1 MAKVLNE
8 STTLREGTGN
18 RWLATLI
25 TPGKGSSGTYSES
38 LLAQDGPAAF
48 PAGTKLWFK
57 HPAKGE
63 SAGNRDPR
71 EQWGFLPEGA
81 KFTPGVGVEGEIEV
95 LPHAKDIVESLGTQ
109 ASLSVWVLGESD
121 AEGNVTGLIPDVTNS
136 VDMVAYPGRPGS
148 GLTQKMYESLLEA
161 FDASSGATSA
171 TGEREGQMDE
181 KILEALVAL
190 GSKFDAFIAES
201 KTKAAAEVEAEASAD
216 ATEKAVAEALASF
229 QEKVAAINAVEDL
242 LPEQREE
249 LLVAA
254 QEGKDVAPLIES
266 AKKIAESFKKQFT
279 EGATGVLSGG
289 RVVLGE
295 AKSDG
300 FEVGGWNR

>member
-8 STTLREGTGN
+8 STHLREGTGN

-38 LLAQDGPAAF
+38 LLAEQGAAAF

-71 EQWGFLPEGA
+71 EQWGYLPEGA

-109 ASLSVWVLGESD
+109 AALSVWVLGESD

-148 GLTQKMYESLLEA
+148 GLTQKMYESLIEA

-171 TGEREGQMDE
+171 TGEREGQMDKE
-181 KILEALVAL
+181 ILEALVAL

-201 KTKAAAEVEAEASAD
+201 KTAAKAEVEAEAIAD
-216 ATEKAVAEALASF
+216 AKKDAAKEAVSGYKEHLAA
-229 QEKVAAINAVEDL
+229 VDAVEDL

-249 LLVAA
+249 LLAA
-254 QEGKDVAPLIES
+254 AERGEDIAPLIES
-266 AKKIAESFKKQFT
+266 AKKIAEGFKKQFT
-279 EGATGVLSGG
+279 ESAGTVLSGG

-295 AKSDG
+295 STNDYA
-300 FEVGGWNR
+300 VGSWTA